1 MPIHNT
7 LISNGMEK
15 GFVKKFSEML
25 LEGFALAAVIFAF
38 VQIPQGLLSVW
49 QNLKEATVNIEKTNL
64 LERNISSVIESR
76 SLAEIKNSD
85 ETTIAFVGDIML
97 DRGVYSKFIKNGN
110 GDYYFPFEKIKS
122 DLSKYDL
129 IFGNLEGPISDK
141 GEDLHNLYSFEMDPN
156 FAPVLREVGFKVLSV
171 ANNHINN
178 WGKIAMEDTFYRLKE
193 NKIIVSGGGMNE
205 DEAYNADIVDVNKT
219 KIAFLSFSQFGA
231 GQYDAVASSSGIAVI
246 RQEKIEKSIREAR
259 NIADVIVVS
268 YHFGEEYKKDP
279 NDFQKKWAKI
289 AIDAGADLVVSGH
302 PHVVETL
309 EQYRNVF
316 IAYSLGNFI
325 FDQYFSPETMSGG
338 LLEVKIKDKKIISV
352 NMRKVQMNS
361 EYQPELVEQ

>member
-1 MPIHNT
+1 
-7 LISNGMEK
+7 MEK
-15 GFVKKFSEML
+15 GFVKKLSEML
-25 LEGFALAAVIFAF
+25 LEGFALAFVIFAF
-38 VQIPQGLLSVW
+38 VQVPPGLLSIW
-49 QNLKEATVNIEKTNL
+49 QNLKETKISIEKTNL
-64 LERNISSVIESR
+64 LRSNISSVIEAR
-76 SLAEIKNSD
+76 NFVDLKNSD
-85 ETTIAFVGDIML
+85 ETILAFVGDIMF
-97 DRGVYSKFIKNGN
+97 DRGVYSKFVKNGN
-110 GDYYFPFEKIKS
+110 GDYYFPFEKIKN
-122 DLSKYDL
+122 DLAKYDL
-129 IFGNLEGPISDK
+129 VFGNLEGPVSDK
-141 GEDLHNLYSFEMDPN
+141 GQDLHNLYSFRMDPN
-156 FAPVLREVGFKVLSV
+156 FVPVLREVGFKVLSV

-178 WGKIAMEDTFYRLKE
+178 WGKTAMEDTFFRLKE

-219 KIAFLSFSQFGA
+219 KVVFLSFSQFGA

-246 RQEKIEKSIREAR
+246 KQEKVEKSIREAR
-259 NIADVIVVS
+259 SIADVIVVS

-289 AIDAGADLVVSGH
+289 AIDAGADLVVGGH

-316 IAYSLGNFI
+316 IAYSLGNFV

-352 NMRKVQMNS
+352 NMRKIQMNS
-361 EYQPELVEQ
+361 EYQPELVQ